1 MDTARS
7 TKTTAINPRWLTA
20 GLLVTVAG
28 MVSVGMTACKT
39 VDITAS
45 TEQQSQTYQKQINRI
60 EFDLDAGDI
69 TLSPGDSSSVHVA
82 RTLHWRST
90 KPTIKEDFSGQTMR
104 VTSTCPQQDDCS
116 VDFTIEVPAGVTV
129 QANTQAGDVKITDI
143 TGALDVTNE
152 SGDINLNN
160 AVGAVR
166 ITGDSGQISGADLHS
181 PTFTAQTNSGDI
193 KVAFS
198 DAPQSVNAETQSGDV
213 SVTVPR
219 TSNNYRVQ
227 ADTNSGGRT
236 VSVDVNSGSSRS
248 VTAKTDA
255 GDVTVKY
262 P

>member
-1 MDTARS
+1 MGTAS
-7 TKTTAINPRWLTA
+7 SAKTTAINPRWLTA

-28 MVSVGMTACKT
+28 MVGVGITACKA
-39 VDITAS
+39 VDTTTS

-60 EFDLDAGDI
+60 EFELDAGNI

-82 RTLHWRST
+82 RTLHWRTT

-104 VTSTCPQQDDCS
+104 VTLTCPQQDGCS
-116 VDFTIEVPAGVTV
+116 VDFTIELPAAVAV
-129 QANTQAGDVKITDI
+129 QVHTQAGDVKITDI
-143 TGALDVTNE
+143 TGALDVTNA
-152 SGDINLNN
+152 SGDISVNN

-166 ITGDSGQISGADLHS
+166 ITGDSGQVNGAGLHS

-198 DAPQSVNAETQSGDV
+198 DAPQTVDAKTQSGDV

-219 TSNNYRVQ
+219 SSDNYRAQ
-227 ADTNSGGRT
+227 ADTNSGRRT
-236 VSVDVNSGSSRS
+236 VSVDVNSSSSRS

-255 GDVTVKY
+255 GDVTIKY